1 LREMINFIYGYVY
14 GLSLAMPP
22 GPMNALIADRS
33 LYSFRAGFLTGLGA
47 LSADVIFM
55 ILTIFFYELMKN
67 SVATPLIFFIGGG
80 YMMFLVI
87 EMIRGWHNDIN
98 IDPEKRRSSSN
109 LVKTY
114 LTSLLLGITN
124 PYQILWWATAGLSLI
139 AILGLSV
146 VIGLLTAILTWII
159 IFPLMIRAGY
169 RVNKRTTIYVIK
181 IFSIIVL
188 IIFSLLLLYNGFKEI
203 INLITSLQQEL
214 F

>member
-1 LREMINFIYGYVY
+1 
-14 GLSLAMPP
+14 MPP

-67 SVATPLIFFIGGG
+67 SAATPLIFFIGGG
-80 YMMFLVI
+80 YMMFLAI

-98 IDPEKRRSSSN
+98 IDPKKRRSSSN

-203 INLITSLQQEL
+203 INLITS
-214 F
+214 

>member
-1 LREMINFIYGYVY
+1 LRELINFIYGYVY

-67 SVATPLIFFIGGG
+67 SAATPLIFFIGGG

-87 EMIRGWHNDIN
+87 EMIRGWRNDIN

-203 INLITSLQQEL
+203 INLITS
-214 F
+214 

>member
-1 LREMINFIYGYVY
+1 
-14 GLSLAMPP
+14 MPP

-67 SVATPLIFFIGGG
+67 SAATPLIFFIGGG

-87 EMIRGWHNDIN
+87 EMIRGWRNDIN

>member
-1 LREMINFIYGYVY
+1 LRELINFIYGYVY

-67 SVATPLIFFIGGG
+67 SAATPLIFFIGGG

-87 EMIRGWHNDIN
+87 EMIRGWRNDIN

-169 RVNKRTTIYVIK
+169 RVNRRTTIYVIK

-203 INLITSLQQEL
+203 TNLITS
-214 F
+214 

>member
-1 LREMINFIYGYVY
+1 LFRELINFIYGYVY

-67 SVATPLIFFIGGG
+67 SAATPLIFFIGGG

-87 EMIRGWHNDIN
+87 EMIRGWRNDIN

-203 INLITSLQQEL
+203 INLITS
-214 F
+214 

>member
-1 LREMINFIYGYVY
+1 LRELINFIYGYVY

-67 SVATPLIFFIGGG
+67 SAATPLIFFIGGG

-87 EMIRGWHNDIN
+87 EMIRGWRNDIN

-188 IIFSLLLLYNGFKEI
+188 ITFSLLLLYNGFKEI
-203 INLITSLQQEL
+203 INLITS
-214 F
+214 